1 MKKHLELSIQF
12 ITDFYKYSHNPMYFP
27 GTKRISSYFESRG
40 SNLPYADSTIFA
52 GLHYYLHF
60 LNGPVITAESI
71 DMAEDMCN
79 DVFNQKVFERE
90 FWEHILHKYGG
101 KLPLEI
107 KAVPEGTKVKTGNLL
122 FDVTC
127 FDEKLLSL
135 TNYVE
140 SLLQET
146 WYPTTVCTVSYYIKQ
161 RVKRAFKET
170 VDEEYHGAIPYV
182 LNDFGVRGCGEPH
195 EAGIGGVAHLFN
207 FLGSDNS
214 VAYMFAKHY
223 YNGQR
228 GKIISTIPAS
238 EHSVMTLCGKD
249 GETKVFSHCMD
260 VYPKGGISLVCDGF
274 DVLNASSNIF
284 GKNLKSKVENRDG
297 FTCLRLDS
305 GDPKATILAVL
316 NILFEKFG
324 YTVNKKGYK
333 QLPDYIRIM
342 QADGVEYDSIDEIYN
357 MLKAEGI
364 SAVNIVFG
372 MGGALLR
379 KVNRDTFKFALKCSA
394 GWRVNG
400 VTGQLEEFDVQKSPM
415 ELDWKGVQRQSF
427 KKSKAGELKLISY
440 EGELITVKMD
450 DPKYAAYENIL
461 KIVFKDGEIIEHEY
475 NDMENI
481 KARIE
486 EYAD

>member
-1 MKKHLELSIQF
+1 MKKHFQLSIQF

-27 GTKRISSYFESRG
+27 GTQRISSYFESRG
-40 SNLPYADSTIFA
+40 TNLDYADSTIFA
-52 GLHYYLHF
+52 GLKYYTYF
-60 LNGPVITAESI
+60 LQGEVITRESI

-79 DVFNQKVFERE
+79 DVFGPGVFQRE
-90 FWEHILHKYGG
+90 FWEHILYQYGG
-101 KLPLEI
+101 KLPIEI
-107 KAVPEGTKVKTGNLL
+107 KAVPEGTKVKTGNIL

-127 FDEKLLSL
+127 YDPKILSL

-161 RVKRAFKET
+161 LVKKAFNDT

-195 EAGIGGVAHLFN
+195 EAGIGGLAHLFN

-249 GETKVFSHCMD
+249 GEAKVFGHCMD

-274 DVLNASSNIF
+274 DVLNAAENIF
-284 GKNLKSKVENRDG
+284 GKVLKSKVEGREG

-305 GDPKATILAVL
+305 GDPQATILAVL
-316 NILFEKFG
+316 NILFDKFG

-342 QADGVEYDSIDEIYN
+342 QADGVEYDSIREIYA
-357 MLKAEGI
+357 MLKREGI

-415 ELDWKGVQRQSF
+415 ELDKKGVQRPSF
-427 KKSKAGELKLISY
+427 KKSKAGELKLI
-440 EGELITVKMD
+440 EVNGELITVNLN
-450 DPKYAAYENIL
+450 DPIYASYPNIL
-461 KIVFKDGEIIEHEY
+461 QIVFKDGEIIEHEY

-481 KARIE
+481 KARIN
-486 EYAD
+486 EYSE